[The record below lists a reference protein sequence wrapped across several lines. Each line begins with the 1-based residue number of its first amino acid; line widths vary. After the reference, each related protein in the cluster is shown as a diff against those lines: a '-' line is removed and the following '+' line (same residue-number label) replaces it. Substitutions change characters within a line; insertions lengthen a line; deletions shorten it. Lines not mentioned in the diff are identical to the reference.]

1 MEAES
6 QDGGYCHGQTGF
18 LEPGTVRT
26 ALRQVT
32 ETEVTDR
39 RYHGM
44 DWVWGKGKETNP
56 GHLVFWPQQ
65 LRGC

>member
-18 LEPGTVRT
+18 LETGTVRT

-32 ETEVTDR
+32 ETEVTGDTMGWTGCR
-39 RYHGM
+39 VR
-44 DWVWGKGKETNP
+44 GKKRIQDT
-56 GHLVFWPQQ
+56 
-65 LRGC
+65 